1 MDGVNYCQRCGVGLT
16 NECVQGRQRPACPA
30 CRLVVFQDPKVVA
43 AGLVCVDR
51 QLLFI
56 RRNMEPGRGLW
67 ALPGGFVER
76 GERVEDAVERE
87 VMEETGLRVVA
98 EGLVGLYS
106 ESGSPIVLA
115 AYAVSCVGGELAGE
129 PTEVQEAAFFPIAS
143 PPPLAFPRDQRIIQD
158 WLGWREARSRA
169 PSPLAQGPGRAP
181 RQ

>member
-1 MDGVNYCQRCGVGLT
+1 MDGVNYCQRCGAGLT
-16 NECVQGRQRPACPA
+16 NERVQGRQRPACPE

-98 EGLVGLYS
+98 EGFVGLYS

-115 AYAVSCVGGELAGE
+115 AYSVSCVGGELAGE

-169 PSPLAQGPGRAP
+169 PAPLAQGPGRAP